1 VPATPAPRPTT
12 PVAQAARTLAGD
24 LVVYSARKEELMQPV
39 VDAFKRAYPNVKM
52 TVKSGAAGELA
63 LLVRQEKSSPRGDVF
78 FTTDAP
84 GLESLRQES
93 LLEAYRSPN
102 AASVPD
108 EFKAADGGWTG
119 VIGRSRNFMINTQA
133 LKVEDAPQS
142 ILELTDPKWADKVAI
157 ASIREGGVRSW
168 LSWLMVERGEEWTK
182 DYVDRLRA
190 NGIRVLAN
198 HSEVANSV
206 ARGEVPIGLLNHYY
220 YVPRIKEGAPVALI
234 YPDQAPDQTGTLVIP
249 LAVGVVKG
257 APHPDTARA
266 FVDFLLS
273 ADGQEPLTTQEQ
285 EFPLVPGISLG
296 AAAAPG
302 VRSIDQIKRPKLDW
316 TELAKAEKRAVELF
330 TPVFGG

>member
-1 VPATPAPRPTT
+1 VPATPAAQPTA
-12 PVAQAARTLAGD
+12 PVAQPASTLAGD

-39 VDAFKRAYPNVKM
+39 VDAFKRAYPNVKV
-52 TVKSGAAGELA
+52 TVKSGAAGELS

-93 LLEAYRSPN
+93 LLESYRSPN
-102 AASVPD
+102 ATSVPD

-285 EFPLVPGISLG
+285 EFPLVPGMGLG